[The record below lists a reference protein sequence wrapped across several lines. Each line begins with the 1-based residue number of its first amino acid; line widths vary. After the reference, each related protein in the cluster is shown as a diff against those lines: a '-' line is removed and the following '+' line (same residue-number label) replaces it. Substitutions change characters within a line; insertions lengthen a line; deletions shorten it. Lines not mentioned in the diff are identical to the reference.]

1 MRKRLKILGSMRRSS
16 KDIPLKKNS
25 AFFRAVVLLSL
36 LTQTVNL
43 RADIITM
50 KDGTRHDGQ
59 TVAED
64 EAALF
69 FNENGDVVRIPK
81 NEIASKVK
89 SAPKPPE
96 AKAPAPAAQSGPA
109 KNQAPGAPA
118 AGDLRR
124 QAESQMKRL
133 AETLK
138 NPETMKAYRAQMNAW
153 MEAVFSTPAFR
164 WILILLYETKAR
176 ARLRDL
182 STKVM
187 IYTMQHDLPPEN
199 LDLLIKEGVIEP
211 EFALPNYEGYQYS
224 VSLSADAF
232 DVKALPAKPEWEL
245 KSFVFHSKSG
255 HMDEIGGADS
265 KTKNLLEEGL
275 SRV

>member
-1 MRKRLKILGSMRRSS
+1 MRRFF
-16 KDIPLKKNS
+16 KGTLMKKNS
-25 AFFRAVVLLSL
+25 IFFRAAVLLSL

-43 RADIITM
+43 RADMITM
-50 KDGTRHDGQ
+50 KDGSRHEGQ

-64 EAALF
+64 KTTLF

-81 NEIASKVK
+81 TEILSKVK
-89 SAPKPPE
+89 SAPKPPVP
-96 AKAPAPAAQSGPA
+96 AVSAQAAPG
-109 KNQAPGAPA
+109 KNQAPGTPA
-118 AGDLRR
+118 AGDLR
-124 QAESQMKRL
+124 QKAESQMKRL
-133 AETLK
+133 EETLK

-153 MEAVFSTPAFR
+153 MEAIFSTPAFR
-164 WILILLYETKAR
+164 WILVLLYETKAR

-182 STKVM
+182 SAKVM

-199 LDLLIKEGVIEP
+199 LDVLIKEGVIEP
-211 EFALPNYEGYQYS
+211 EFALPSYEGYQYS
-224 VSLSADAF
+224 VILASDAF
-232 DVKALPAKPEWEL
+232 EVKALPAKPEWEL